1 MRALLQRVTQAS
13 CTVEGTQT
21 GACGHGL
28 VVFLGVGP
36 DDNEAVARRLW
47 NKIYG
52 LRMFDDKG
60 GKTNLSL
67 HEVGGEALIVSQ
79 FTLYAD
85 CRHGR
90 RPSLN
95 GAAAPAL
102 AMRLYDFFCDLAE
115 ADLGH
120 AHVGRGVFGAD
131 MEVSLT
137 NDGPFTIWLDTDEL
151 TSSRH

>member
-1 MRALLQRVTQAS
+1 
-13 CTVEGTQT
+13 
-21 GACGHGL
+21 
-28 VVFLGVGP
+28 
-36 DDNEAVARRLW
+36 
-47 NKIYG
+47 
-52 LRMFDDKG
+52 MFDDKG

-85 CRHGR
+85 CRRGR

-95 GAAAPAL
+95 GAAAPTL

-120 AHVGRGVFGAD
+120 AHVGRGIFGAD

-151 TSSRH
+151 TGSRH